1 MNKLNKNI
9 MVNNPSIINFNR
21 FNNDK
26 ERNISLNK

>member
-9 MVNNPSIINFNR
+9 MVNNPSIINLNR
-21 FNNDK
+21 IKNDK